1 MSEADNID
9 DMRKA
14 TLARIEQTERHY
26 KTAFFAAALLETFLL
41 AGFLLLAD
49 FKSDRTHLLLL
60 LATVG
65 SYSILVLG
73 LVALGAHVNRNSLR
87 VLKAIELLHSR
98 LARDKQ

>member
-9 DMRKA
+9 TIRRA
-14 TLARIEQTERHY
+14 TLDRIEQAERHY
-26 KTAFFAAALLETFLL
+26 KTAFYGAAIVETLLL

-87 VLKAIELLHSR
+87 ILKAIELLHAR
-98 LARDKQ
+98 LVSGKQ

>member
-9 DMRKA
+9 TIRRA
-14 TLARIEQTERHY
+14 TLERIEQTERHY
-26 KTAFFAAALLETFLL
+26 KAAFYGAAILETLLL

-98 LARDKQ
+98 LVSGKQ